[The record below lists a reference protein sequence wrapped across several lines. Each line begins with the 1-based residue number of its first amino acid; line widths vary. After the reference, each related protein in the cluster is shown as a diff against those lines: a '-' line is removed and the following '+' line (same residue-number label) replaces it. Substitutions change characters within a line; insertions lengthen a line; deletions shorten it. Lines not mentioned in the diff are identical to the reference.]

1 MLDLDIMR
9 YKNKA
14 AEPKAIA
21 EDPYHHLIMA
31 VFERAVKDLR
41 SKDSGRRGDAAYNR
55 RLAKEWIESSYF
67 DEFCADF
74 MDYDKRRV
82 VDIRRA
88 LGIQPRP

>member
-1 MLDLDIMR
+1 MLDLDIML

-21 EDPYHHLIMA
+21 EDPYRNLIVA

-41 SKDSGRRGDAAYNR
+41 SKDRDRRGDAAYNR
-55 RLAKEWIESSYF
+55 KLAKEWIESRYF
-67 DEFCADF
+67 VEFCADF
-74 MDYDKRRV
+74 LDYDKRRV
-82 VDIRRA
+82 ADIRRA

>member
-1 MLDLDIMR
+1 MLH
-9 YKNKA
+9 KNKA

-21 EDPYHHLIMA
+21 EDPYRNLIVA

-41 SKDSGRRGDAAYNR
+41 SKDRDRRGDAAYNR
-55 RLAKEWIESSYF
+55 RLAKEWIESGYF
-67 DEFCADF
+67 VEFCVDF

-88 LGIQPRP
+88 LGIQPGR